1 MMPLLALRNFLYKPW
16 RSLLLFLG
24 FGLGVSV
31 MIILLSI
38 GEAMV
43 DQAQDER
50 LVGGGNI
57 TVLPDG
63 MDIEVMKTGGLGS
76 LFLSITNARFVYL
89 QLLAKRREVRAAAPQ
104 DDDELLYLT
113 TSDGVERPVEA
124 AGDIPSA
131 QRAVG
136 AMPALAAGAW
146 ADDSADPRWRAPTPA
161 QLEHDIDHFHTP
173 SEEVGAAELCPAD
186 QSSSAQRCIDARRSR
201 ATWAEWHYFNVLS
214 ADHAR
219 WAFITFIVGSRGARM
234 LVTTHETGR
243 PAGRFTADIPLSAV
257 RTSTTRADVTIGASS
272 VTVLPDGRYAVRVRM
287 PRLSAD
293 LVVTPRP
300 GAYFPGAPGYTVP
313 ALIADASGRLCV
325 DVRCERYDRV
335 QAYHDHNW
343 GVWRGVT
350 WDWGAAR
357 MGRYG
362 VLYGRVRA
370 PDSVSTSAP
379 VFVYLVDSAGFR
391 AMFRPERI
399 VYDDDNH
406 VPRHATLADVHG
418 ADTLRLDLDI
428 EDASVTDHFV
438 QMKGIAHLSGRAGG
452 GVLAGEGAG
461 FFETYR

>member
-1 MMPLLALRNFLYKPW
+1 MMPLLAVRNFLYKPW
-16 RSLLLFLG
+16 RSLLLFIG

-89 QLLAKRREVRAAAPQ
+89 QLLAKRREVEAAAPQ
-104 DDDELLYLT
+104 DDDELLYLKT
-113 TSDGVERPVEA
+113 PDGVERPVLA

-136 AMPALAAGAW
+136 AMPVLASGVW
-146 ADDSADPRWRAPTPA
+146 TDDSADRRWIAPTQA
-161 QLEHDIDHFHTP
+161 QLEHDIDHFHAP
-173 SEEVGAAELCPAD
+173 LASP
-186 QSSSAQRCIDARRSR
+186 
-201 ATWAEWHYFNVLS
+201 TWAEWHYFNVLS
-214 ADHAR
+214 SDHAR
-219 WAFITFIVGSRGARM
+219 WAFITFLVGARGARM
-234 LVTTHETGR
+234 LVTTHATGR
-243 PAGRFTADIPLSAV
+243 PAQRFTADVPLSAV

-272 VTVLPDGRYAVRVRM
+272 VTVLPDGRYAVRVRI

-293 LVVTPRP
+293 LTVSPRP

-313 ALIADASGRLCV
+313 GLVADASGQLCV
-325 DVRCERYDRV
+325 DARCERYTQV

-343 GVWRGVT
+343 GLWRGVT

-357 MGRYG
+357 LGQYG
-362 VLYGRVRA
+362 ILYGRVRA
-370 PDSVSTSAP
+370 PDQTANGAP
-379 VFVYLVDSAGFR
+379 VFVYLVDSTGFR
-391 AMFRPERI
+391 ATFRPERI
-399 VYDDDNH
+399 VYDDTLH
-406 VPRHATLADVHG
+406 VPKHATLTDVHG

-428 EDASVTDHFV
+428 QDASVTDHFV
-438 QMKGIAHLSGRAGG
+438 QMKGLATLSGRAGG
-452 GVLAGEGAG
+452 GVLAGTGTG

>member
-1 MMPLLALRNFLYKPW
+1 MMRLLAVRNFLYKPW

-76 LFLSITNARFVYL
+76 LFLSINNARFVYL
-89 QLLAKRREVRAAAPQ
+89 QLLAKQKAAPQ

-113 TSDGVERPVEA
+113 TADGVERPVLA

-136 AMPALAAGAW
+136 AMPVLAAGTW
-146 ADDSADPRWRAPTPA
+146 TDDSADRRWIAPTQA
-161 QLEHDIDHFHTP
+161 ELENDIDHFH
-173 SEEVGAAELCPAD
+173 AAANDP
-186 QSSSAQRCIDARRSR
+186 
-201 ATWAEWHYFNVLS
+201 TWAEWHYFNVLS
-214 ADHAR
+214 GDHAR
-219 WAFITFIVGSRGARM
+219 WAFITFIVGARGARM
-234 LVTTHETGR
+234 LVTTHATGK
-243 PAGRFTADIPLSAV
+243 PAQRFTADIPLSAV

-272 VTVLPDGRYAVRVRM
+272 VTVRPDGRYAVHVRI

-293 LVVTPRP
+293 LIVSPHP

-313 ALIADASGRLCV
+313 ALIADASGQICT
-325 DVRCERYDRV
+325 DARCEAYDHV

-357 MGRYG
+357 MGQYG

-370 PDSVSTSAP
+370 PDSVETSAP
-379 VFVYLVDSAGFR
+379 VFVYLVDSSGFR
-391 AMFRPERI
+391 AMFRPERV
-399 VYDDDNH
+399 VYDDDTH
-406 VPRHATLADVHG
+406 VPRHASLTDVHG

-428 EDASVTDHFV
+428 EDASVTGHFV
-438 QMKGIAHLSGRAGG
+438 QMKGVAHLSGRAGG
-452 GVLAGEGAG
+452 GVLAGNGTG